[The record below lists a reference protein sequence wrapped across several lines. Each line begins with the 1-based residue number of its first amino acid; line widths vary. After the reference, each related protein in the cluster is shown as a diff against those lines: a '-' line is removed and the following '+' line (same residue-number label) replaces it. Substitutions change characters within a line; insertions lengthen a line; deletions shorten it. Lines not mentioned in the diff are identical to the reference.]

1 MPLKGPSRRSM
12 LAAGAAG
19 VLTAACTAATGED
32 GQPSGGGAHVEDIT
46 GPLRRLENE
55 HSARVGVFAHDT
67 HSGRTVRHRSDERF
81 PLCSTWKPLAAAAL
95 LRGGEREGDA
105 DGGGDVLAE
114 RVRYSKSDLVE
125 HSPVTGNRK
134 HLDQGMTLGQLCD
147 AAVRFSDNT
156 AANLLLRELGGPAAI
171 TRFCRS
177 LGDEV
182 TRLDRTETELN
193 SAEPWRK
200 TDTTSPRAVARTYM
214 RLTLGDA
221 LDRSGRRQLTAWLR
235 GNTTGDRSLRAGLP
249 EEWTVAEKTGS
260 GAYGTNNDV
269 GIAWTARE
277 RKPVVLAVLTTKKS
291 ADAEPDYPLLAKTA
305 RLVARA
311 LA

>member
-1 MPLKGPSRRSM
+1 M

-19 VLTAACTAATGED
+19 VLTAACTAPTGEY
-32 GQPSGGGAHVEDIT
+32 GQPSGGAHGEDIT
-46 GPLRRLENE
+46 GPLRRLEHE

-67 HSGRTVRHRSDERF
+67 HSGRTVRHRADERF

-95 LRGGEREGDA
+95 LRGRKHDGDTGGDGGPAA

-114 RVRYSKSDLVE
+114 RVRYSKSDLVA
-125 HSPVTGNRK
+125 HSPVTGTRE
-134 HLDQGMTLGQLCD
+134 HIDHGMTLGQLCD

-182 TRLDRTETELN
+182 TRLDRRETELN

-200 TDTTSPRAVARTYM
+200 TDTTSPQAIARTYT

-221 LDRSGRRQLTAWLR
+221 LDPSGRGQLRDWLR
-235 GNTTGDRSLRAGLP
+235 DNTTGDRSLRAGLP
-249 EEWTVAEKTGS
+249 EAWTVAEKTGS

-269 GIAWTARE
+269 GVAWTARE
-277 RKPVVLAVLTTKKS
+277 RRPVVLAVYTAKKS

-305 RLVARA
+305 RLIARA

>member
-1 MPLKGPSRRSM
+1 M

-19 VLTAACTAATGED
+19 VLTAACTAPAGEE
-32 GQPSGGGAHVEDIT
+32 GQPSGGEAHVEDIT

-55 HSARVGVFAHDT
+55 HSARIGVFAHDT
-67 HSGRTVRHRSDERF
+67 HSGRTVRHRADERF

-95 LRGGEREGDA
+95 LDGRKREGSRGGGDGG
-105 DGGGDVLAE
+105 GGGDVLAE
-114 RVRYSKSDLVE
+114 RVRYSKADLVE
-125 HSPVTGNRK
+125 HSPVTGTRE
-134 HLDQGMTLGQLCD
+134 HLDHGMTLGQLCD

-156 AANLLLRELGGPAAI
+156 AANLLLDELGGPAAI

-182 TRLDRTETELN
+182 TRLDRRETELN

-200 TDTTSPRAVARTYM
+200 TDTTSPRAVARTYT

-221 LDRSGRRQLTAWLR
+221 LDPYGRRQLTDWLR

-249 EEWTVAEKTGS
+249 EDWTVAEKTGS

-269 GIAWTARE
+269 GVAWTARE
-277 RKPVVLAVLTTKKS
+277 RPVVMAVFTTKKS

-305 RLVARA
+305 RLMARA
-311 LA
+311 LT